1 MRHRISPVFAAVIA
15 FLAFSPTPGW
25 AQWEGWFSWGT
36 QGSYVHQ
43 TAHLLF
49 AGAMFFF
56 IYQLHREGLKQYRGF
71 RLLTWASWFLAVW
84 NLDAFVGHSVE
95 WSLSPV
101 IMGQGLHK
109 RLLVENLYSW
119 LYYLTKLDHFLL
131 LVPAL
136 YLFYRGIKALAQE
149 PRGMRQ

>member
-1 MRHRISPVFAAVIA
+1 MRHRISLVLATVIA
-15 FLAFSPTPGW
+15 FLCISPTPGL

-56 IYQLHREGLKQYRGF
+56 IRQMRREDLQRYRGF
-71 RLLTWASWFLAVW
+71 RFLIWGSWFLAFW
-84 NLDAFVGHSVE
+84 NLDAFVGHAVE

-101 IMGQGLHK
+101 IMGQGAGE
-109 RLLVENLYSW
+109 RLAMENFYSW
-119 LYYLTKLDHFLL
+119 LFYITKLDHFIL
-131 LVPAL
+131 LVPAF

-149 PRGMRQ
+149 PRVIRP